1 METTASLATDATLSP
16 SAETPPFLPPWI
28 GPVTLTVATLV
39 SLIGVPG
46 NATIVLIYS
55 RKRRLNRVFIL
66 ILATV
71 DLIASSITVP
81 SVPFIFNGLVQPWY
95 ETFCWGLSIGL
106 ITMSIWML
114 DCIALEYHRAICR
127 PLTVKW
133 SQNLNIAV
141 IGSGAAWSFT
151 LAILAWLNLPIMTP
165 MTMWYVLI
173 SLAIMA
179 GLYSHIVIF
188 LMKRKKIGPTAPKSG
203 GHLQSNAAAS
213 STRIS
218 EECTR
223 SVTTHSSSQIAPQ
236 EFASRAPPPGS
247 KGTGTPSG
255 KSARMLAMVTMFF
268 ALCFLP
274 IYFCEFVLKIPP
286 AHTLFLTFPNHAVNV
301 IVYSIM
307 NRNFRNDVMKLIRR
321 GR

>member
-16 SAETPPFLPPWI
+16 SAETPPFLPAWI

-81 SVPFIFNGLVQPWY
+81 SVPFIFKELVQPWY

-114 DCIALEYHRAICR
+114 DCIAFEYHRAICR
-127 PLTVKW
+127 PFSVKW

-141 IGSGAAWSFT
+141 IGSGVAWSFT

-188 LMKRKKIGPTAPKSG
+188 LMKRKKIRLKSR
-203 GHLQSNAAAS
+203 GHLQGNAAAS

-218 EECTR
+218 EECTG
-223 SVTTHSSSQIAPQ
+223 SVNNHSSQIAPQ
-236 EFASRAPPPGS
+236 ESAFRAPPPGS
-247 KGTGTPSG
+247 KGAYTVKHIAESGCKPFYLNDISVSDGINSNCFVKGT
-255 KSARMLAMVTMFF
+255 FNNN
-268 ALCFLP
+268 CFL
-274 IYFCEFVLKIPP
+274 
-286 AHTLFLTFPNHAVNV
+286 
-301 IVYSIM
+301 
-307 NRNFRNDVMKLIRR
+307 
-321 GR
+321 